1 MEGEF
6 GLRDPAAPIAGRPV
20 PERLFPEPS
29 LSPFLTTAL
38 RAPASVTHAA
48 CGSAELQG
56 PT

>member
-20 PERLFPEPS
+20 PERLFSEPS

-38 RAPASVTHAA
+38 CAPASVTHAA